1 MVVEVVLRGIWD
13 SLTEPE
19 LRMGWEETVLIVG
32 IFMFFAVIQWLTLR
46 CRRRWGCCL
55 PVLLMTVLWIVVEY
69 LVASEPSMGAAVLVM
84 IAGYPVVVGWTG
96 TIFACLVWHIRNLFR
111 KTA

>member
-19 LRMGWEETVLIVG
+19 LRMGWEETALIVG
-32 IFMFFAVIQWLTLR
+32 VLMFFAVIQYLTLR
-46 CRRRWGCCL
+46 CRRRWVRYL
-55 PVLLMTVLWIVVEY
+55 PVLLMTALWILTEY

-84 IAGYPVVVGWTG
+84 
-96 TIFACLVWHIRNLFR
+96 
-111 KTA
+111 

>member
-1 MVVEVVLRGIWD
+1 MVIKVVFRGIWD
-13 SLTEPE
+13 ALTNPE
-19 LRMGWEETVLIVG
+19 LKMDWEEAALIVG
-32 IFMFFAVIQWLTLR
+32 GFLVFGLIQWLTLR
-46 CRRRWGCCL
+46 CRRRWVRYL
-55 PVLLMTVLWIVVEY
+55 PVLLMTALWILTEY

-96 TIFACLVWHIRNLFR
+96 TIFACVVWHIRNLFR